1 MNTPN
6 LVVTI
11 PTESIFNTSSY
22 VNVPPIDTLPEK
34 VPVDATTD
42 PTVILGVPERPVALP
57 FTLPAVSYTHLT
69 LPTSDLV

>member
-57 FTLPAVSYTHLT
+57 VNAPINVVAVVT
-69 LPTSDLV
+69 PDAPN